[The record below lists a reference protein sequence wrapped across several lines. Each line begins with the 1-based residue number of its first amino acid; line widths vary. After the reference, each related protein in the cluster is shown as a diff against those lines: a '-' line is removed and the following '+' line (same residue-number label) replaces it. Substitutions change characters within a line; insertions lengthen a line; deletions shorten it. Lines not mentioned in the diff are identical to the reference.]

1 MTRVSRHSWSIA
13 LRTGCTL
20 CLIGFAFGL
29 VAISCAASEAGSK
42 TAVPIYKSILSDKAA
57 YHGPERDQPE
67 PSDIEEVRVGFFGPS
82 QSSNAMGQNMW
93 RGATL
98 AVEKANA
105 AGGYRGK
112 RFRLVCRWADNPWG
126 AGSKEMTRLVYEDK
140 VWTVIG
146 SIDGATTHIAEQI
159 AVKARI
165 TLISPLS
172 GDSSLT
178 HTAVPWMFRMPPDD
192 AAVAEFLVRLA
203 IEKNGFRRIAVLSSA
218 DHDGRAG
225 AAEVVSA
232 LGRRQ
237 VRPVVHLTFDRS
249 QTDFSPQI
257 GRISSASAEAIF
269 LWGEPDS
276 SARLL
281 RSLRG
286 KGISLPV
293 FGPPVFSLPSFLEK
307 AGSAADG
314 LMTCRLAWGNDET
327 RSTEFARD
335 FEERFGEKP
344 SDDAAVAY
352 DAATIVIE
360 AVRKAGLNRARIRD
374 AVSEMSGFVGIAGK
388 ITWDNGGGNVAV
400 PQSVALH
407 RGWLCAIEE

>member
-1 MTRVSRHSWSIA
+1 
-13 LRTGCTL
+13 
-20 CLIGFAFGL
+20 
-29 VAISCAASEAGSK
+29 
-42 TAVPIYKSILSDKAA
+42 
-57 YHGPERDQPE
+57 
-67 PSDIEEVRVGFFGPS
+67 
-82 QSSNAMGQNMW
+82 
-93 RGATL
+93 
-98 AVEKANA
+98 
-105 AGGYRGK
+105 
-112 RFRLVCRWADNPWG
+112 
-126 AGSKEMTRLVYEDK
+126 
-140 VWTVIG
+140 
-146 SIDGATTHIAEQI
+146 
-159 AVKARI
+159 
-165 TLISPLS
+165 
-172 GDSSLT
+172 
-178 HTAVPWMFRMPPDD
+178 
-192 AAVAEFLVRLA
+192 
-203 IEKNGFRRIAVLSSA
+203 
-218 DHDGRAG
+218 
-225 AAEVVSA
+225 
-232 LGRRQ
+232 
-237 VRPVVHLTFDRS
+237 LTFDRS